1 MKKWIA
7 ILTLCSF
14 TLYANQTPPANPD
27 TEEPPQTS
35 SPVYATPTKAVRERE
50 EPKKEKWRATAA
62 VIGTVAAVTLGL
74 FMSGRDTGKHY
85 HASKKADTNQ

>member
-1 MKKWIA
+1 MKNWIA

-14 TLYANQTPPANPD
+14 TLYANQTPPTNPD
-27 TEEPPQTS
+27 TEESPTTT
-35 SPVYATPTKAVRERE
+35 SPVYASPKPTVRERE

-85 HASKKADTNQ
+85 KASKTAETQK